1 MIVNVNFVNEFVVD
15 INFKLLQLNN
25 RNQATYRKFARL
37 ESVAYDW

>member
-25 RNQATYRKFARL
+25 RNQVMYRKFARL